1 MTRWPLACAALALA
15 LAAACQ
21 APAPAASRVEPAAPP
36 AVAAEAD
43 PQAAGSPSELVY
55 VPVYSSIPTTDAAR
69 KLDLSVTLAVRNTDS
84 TRPIDIQSIRYY
96 SAEGRL
102 IQAYV
107 ERPVRLAPLAAHT
120 VVIAETD
127 TRAGVAGSFLVEWSA
142 AGPIHAPVIEAVMIG
157 ARGQQGISFL
167 SMGRILRHGQA
178 PQL

>member
-1 MTRWPLACAALALA
+1 MTRWPFACAALALG
-15 LAAACQ
+15 AACQ
-21 APAPAASRVEPAAPP
+21 SPAPSGAAPAPAEQP
-36 AVAAEAD
+36 AVAAD
-43 PQAAGSPSELVY
+43 AAQPLSASAAELVY

-84 TRPIDIQSIRYY
+84 ARPIDVQSIRYF